1 MKDLIKINYDTEQ
14 PTVSARELHE
24 GLEIG
29 TRFNDWFLRMV
40 EYGFSEG
47 KDFYSKMSKTSEST
61 GGRPATDY
69 DITVDMAK
77 QICMIQRT
85 DKGRQYR
92 EYFLELEKAWN
103 SPEQVFARAL
113 HMADKVVD
121 SLKKRCSFLGGQ
133 IVEQQKII
141 EELQPKAS
149 YYDMILQCKDLIATT
164 TIAKDYGM

>member
-61 GGRPATDY
+61 GGHPATDY

-85 DKGRQYR
+85 DKGIFKLGQKVERTAQ
-92 EYFLELEKAWN
+92 KSHM
-103 SPEQVFARAL
+103 SPDGLAAGQT
-113 HMADKVVD
+113 ADGLVYYG
-121 SLKKRCSFLGGQ
+121 LKNRS
-133 IVEQQKII
+133 
-141 EELQPKAS
+141 
-149 YYDMILQCKDLIATT
+149 
-164 TIAKDYGM
+164 

>member
-61 GGRPATDY
+61 GGHPATDY

-92 EYFLELEKAWN
+92 EYFLVGRL
-103 SPEQVFARAL
+103 
-113 HMADKVVD
+113 
-121 SLKKRCSFLGGQ
+121 
-133 IVEQQKII
+133 
-141 EELQPKAS
+141 
-149 YYDMILQCKDLIATT
+149 
-164 TIAKDYGM
+164 

>member
-47 KDFYSKMSKTSEST
+47 KDFYSKMSKTSETT

-77 QICMIQRT
+77 QICMIQRM

-92 EYFLELEKAWN
+92 EYFLVGRL
-103 SPEQVFARAL
+103 
-113 HMADKVVD
+113 
-121 SLKKRCSFLGGQ
+121 
-133 IVEQQKII
+133 
-141 EELQPKAS
+141 
-149 YYDMILQCKDLIATT
+149 
-164 TIAKDYGM
+164 